1 MMQEIIDLNEVED
14 NGNDDGENVGEEVII
29 Q

>member
-1 MMQEIIDLNEVED
+1 MMPEIIDLNEVED
-14 NGNDDGENVGEEVII
+14 DGNDDWENVGEEVII